1 MSDLTERLNNL
12 RKQTD
17 LSVTD
22 IARATGVTRAAAD
35 KWFKGTSVPS
45 DERVEALSSLFRV
58 TPAYIKYGDVV
69 MESCQTLDVSPTEIS
84 IPLLTISGSCGDGGN
99 CTDIGLV
106 KMIRVEEE
114 WLRKNA
120 VGSYDRRYLH
130 VITASGDSMN
140 PTIESGD
147 FVIVD
152 SSQKRVTRDGI
163 YVLEYSGSVF
173 IKRVQIF
180 PGDHAS
186 ILSDNPRYKPYDID
200 DLDQLHVIGRCIL
213 TLKPNPL

>member
-1 MSDLTERLNNL
+1 MSDLSDRLNSL
-12 RKQTD
+12 RKQAD
-17 LSVTD
+17 LSVSD
-22 IARATGVTRAAAD
+22 VARRVGVTRAAAD
-35 KWFKGTSVPS
+35 KWFKGSAAPS
-45 DERVEALSSLFRV
+45 DERVEALSGLFQV
-58 TPAYIKYGDVV
+58 TPAFIKYGDLSI
-69 MESCQTLDVSPTEIS
+69 ESKQTLDVSPTEIS
-84 IPLLTISGSCGDGGN
+84 IPLLSVSGSCGGGAADTN
-99 CTDIGLV
+99 ISLV

-120 VGSYDRRYLH
+120 IGAYDKRFLH
-130 VITASGDSMN
+130 VITATGDSMT

-152 SSQKRVTRDGI
+152 SSQKRVSSDGI

-186 ILSDNPRYKPYDID
+186 ILSDNVRYKPYDVD
-200 DLDQLHVIGRCIL
+200 DLDKLHVIGKCIL
-213 TLKPNPL
+213 TLKPTPL